1 MQALDILKATGG
13 VEAIANQLG
22 IPPALDQTGAEA
34 LLPAFL
40 GGFGK

>member
-22 IPPALDQTGAEA
+22 IPPALAQTGAEA
-34 LLPAFL
+34 LLPGIL
-40 GGFGK
+40 GGCGK